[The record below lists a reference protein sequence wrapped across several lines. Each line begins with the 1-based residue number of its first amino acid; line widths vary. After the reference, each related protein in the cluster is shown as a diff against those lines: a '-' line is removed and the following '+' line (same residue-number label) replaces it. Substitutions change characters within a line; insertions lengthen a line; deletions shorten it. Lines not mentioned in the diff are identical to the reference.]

1 LIPPLDRAQIFPQ
14 AVFLRVA
21 MEWLLNYEDVWS
33 VELDYRLK
41 RSIAFDPIVR
51 SRSNFYRVSR
61 GCFNWVAMEWLLG
74 DEDVW
79 SVELEYRTKGPSLLI
94 PPLDC
99 AQSFSISCFP
109 WGSYGMATR

>member
-61 GCFNWVAMEWLLG
+61 GCFNWVAMEWLLR

-79 SVELEYRTKGPSLLI
+79 SVELEYRIKRAITFDPTVGLRSK
-94 PPLDC
+94 
-99 AQSFSISCFP
+99 FSISCFP